1 MESGDIHRGNVQ
13 CSMVPAEVLTWEFI
27 VQCPVETFTLA
38 KDEDHVHL
46 LFHTIITLDGGKT
59 DF

>member
-1 MESGDIHRGNVQ
+1 
-13 CSMVPAEVLTWEFI
+13 MVPAEVLTWEFI

-38 KDEDHVHL
+38 KAEDHVHL